1 MHKHKKHLG
10 KSINL
15 RDESILHRKEFGH
28 WELDTVRGVK
38 GKQDEVIVSLLERKT
53 RVYITLRSPSAK
65 ATDIA
70 ITLQNWLKRCN
81 EALDGKALCKTITS
95 DNGLEFSSITTLEND
110 TLQIFLLIPMPH
122 GSVAL
127 MKGTMDYCVASSLKI
142 DQFTRCLK
150 QLLNEQQTGVIHCPE
165 RFSVTYRTP
174 QEAFLE
180 EVKKLT

>member
-15 RDESILHRKEFGH
+15 RDTSILRREEFGH
-28 WELDTVRGVK
+28 WELDTVRGSK
-38 GKQDEVIVSLLERKT
+38 NKQDEVIVSLLERKT
-53 RVYITLRSPSAK
+53 RAYVTLRSPSAK

-150 QLLNEQQTGVIHCPE
+150 QLLNGQQIGVTRYPE
-165 RFSVTYRTP
+165 K
-174 QEAFLE
+174 FLAT
-180 EVKKLT
+180 VHHKRHSLTKLGS